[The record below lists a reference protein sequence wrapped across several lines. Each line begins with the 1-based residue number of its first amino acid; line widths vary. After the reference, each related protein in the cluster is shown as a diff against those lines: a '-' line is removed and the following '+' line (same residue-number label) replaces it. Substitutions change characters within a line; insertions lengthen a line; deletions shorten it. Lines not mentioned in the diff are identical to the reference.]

1 MLDFAALDT
10 HRSELIAYCYRF
22 FGCYAEAEDA
32 VQETL
37 TRAWQHAQEFEH
49 RSSVRRWLYA
59 NATNVCLDMK
69 KSSQRRYAPMDLSPA
84 GQVLDGTAGLE
95 ALPELT
101 WVGPIADEVLS
112 DDPADQATLR
122 DSVRL
127 ALITALQALPP
138 RQRVV
143 LILRD
148 VIAWSARET
157 AELLDTSV
165 AAVNS
170 ALARARST
178 LSDHDHGESQPYD
191 EQLLMNYV
199 KAFEAYDVDWLVTL
213 LADDAKFSMP
223 PYTLWLQGTDAIES
237 WWRGPGEVC
246 RGSRTIAVRANG
258 QPAVA
263 VYHPVSS
270 TRWEPFAIH
279 VLATAH
285 GQIEAITHF
294 MGAGVFRQFNLPTE
308 LTASTLIKEM

>member
-1 MLDFAALDT
+1 MLDLAALDT

-59 NATNVCLDMK
+59 IATNVCLDMK
-69 KSSQRRYAPMDLSPA
+69 KAPQRRYLPMDLAAA
-84 GQVLDGTAGLE
+84 GHVPDGLAGLE
-95 ALPELT
+95 ALPEPA
-101 WVGPIADEVLS
+101 WVGPIADHTLS
-112 DDPADQATLR
+112 DDPADLAIVR

-127 ALITALQALPP
+127 AFITALQALPP

-148 VIAWSARET
+148 VIAWSAREC
-157 AELLDTSV
+157 ADLLDTSV
-165 AAVNS
+165 SAVNS

-178 LSDHDHGESQPYD
+178 LNDHDPGKSEPYD

-199 KAFEAYDVDWLVTL
+199 KAFEAYDVDRLVTL

-223 PYTLWLQGTDAIES
+223 PYTLWLQGIDAIES

-246 RGSRTIAVRANG
+246 RGSRTITIRANG

-279 VLATAH
+279 VLETAC

-294 MGAGVFRQFNLPTE
+294 MGAEVFHEFNLPAE
-308 LTASTLIKEM
+308 LTAATAVKEM